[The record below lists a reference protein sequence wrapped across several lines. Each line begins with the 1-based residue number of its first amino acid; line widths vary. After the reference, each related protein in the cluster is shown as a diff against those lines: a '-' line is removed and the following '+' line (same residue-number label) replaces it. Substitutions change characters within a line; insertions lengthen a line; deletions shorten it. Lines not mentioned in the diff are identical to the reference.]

1 MKSLKTIINESTS
14 SKSDISTFVSVL
26 KDMFSWDSLDSK
38 GKEIVRDMF
47 SDSDSRG
54 TIQPQLLAFAGSTYQ
69 WKDNKD
75 AYKNGRRIMKAIYDE
90 LDD

>member
-1 MKSLKTIINESTS
+1 MKSLKTIINESAS

-54 TIQPQLLAFAGSTYQ
+54 TIQPQLLAFAGSTPI
-69 WKDNKD
+69 
-75 AYKNGRRIMKAIYDE
+75 NGMTIKMHIRMVEE
-90 LDD
+90 L